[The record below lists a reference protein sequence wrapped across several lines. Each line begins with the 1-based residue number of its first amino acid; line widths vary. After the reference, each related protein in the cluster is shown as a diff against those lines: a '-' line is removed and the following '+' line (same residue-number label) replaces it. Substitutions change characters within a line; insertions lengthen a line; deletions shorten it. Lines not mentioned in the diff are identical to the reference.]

1 MLACIWAHEDPLSI
15 GENSDVPFT
24 KILNIKKMAD
34 MELYYSAG
42 RNGRYVQ
49 GDAADIGGLGESEH
63 SMMEIE
69 VQAGDDA
76 HDEKLLLR
84 ADKLLNSLAKS
95 LKTKQLGESLD
106 AHQEFPK
113 IKVRNPY
120 QISETVKNVVKY
132 LKGLVKDGKTL
143 DEEQIHEA
151 RKWYLQTTALV
162 LGRYA
167 FEDKEATK
175 QHTGSAGFDS
185 LKSRA
190 EEAKQAM
197 DKIDAAEHL
206 HKMGADS
213 WMDDSGT
220 NIVKLM
226 DRTGRLA
233 RFLSE
238 IEEVERSKRQMGET
252 VKSSSVNALEAR
264 ESEITAAINQLLAS
278 VEVGDPITGAATKD
292 VAPVAAKDSAREKK
306 LMGKLISAADKED
319 KARIVEAAGDVAEK
333 QMSKVMKDASD
344 DINKKEQEI
353 ETEDDNIPVIYNA
366 VPMVMKRDDLAVPM
380 GTLHKHV
387 RNMVNDHLDK
397 ILKLF
402 HSRKIKSQPLSL
414 DDYKNVNSQLR
425 GLAAHLM
432 QKYAAKEQEVPVAL
446 KAGMTLE
453 KAMTMPLASVAWMK
467 HPTEIAAEHKIKK
480 KEPLPQKD
488 ALPDNNFG
496 NPFAQLKLKIPV
508 HEALKKPLHRV
519 VTKHTERPPTKPKV
533 ESPKPEAPKEA
544 QKEALTVPAPKESPA
559 PARDPV
565 TQFVWH
571 TIGQEGVQRI
581 DKAKTLEDLLRSG
594 VHLQTGM
601 LRFASPQ

>member
-1 MLACIWAHEDPLSI
+1 M
-15 GENSDVPFT
+15 GENTDVPFT
-24 KILNIKKMAD
+24 KILNIKKLAD
-34 MELYYSAG
+34 MELYFAAG
-42 RNGRYVQ
+42 RNGRYIQ
-49 GDAADIGGLGESEH
+49 GDDPNVGALGESEH
-63 SMMEIE
+63 SMMKIE
-69 VQAGDDA
+69 VEAGADA

-84 ADKLLNSLAKS
+84 ADKLLNTLAAS
-95 LKTKQLGESLD
+95 LKKNKKKKQLGESLET
-106 AHQEFPK
+106 HQEFPK
-113 IKVRNPY
+113 IKVRDPY
-120 QISETVKNVVKY
+120 QISETVKNVVTY

-167 FEDKEATK
+167 FEDKKATE
-175 QHTGSAGFDS
+175 QHDSAGFDS

-190 EEAKQAM
+190 EEAKQSM

-220 NIVKLM
+220 NVVKLM

-238 IEEVERSKRQMGET
+238 IEEVERSKRQVGET
-252 VKSSSVNALEAR
+252 VKASKVNALEAR
-264 ESEITAAINQLLAS
+264 ESEITAAINKLLAS

-292 VAPVAAKDSAREKK
+292 VAPVAAKDSAREKN
-306 LMGKLISAADKED
+306 LMGKLFSAADKED

-344 DINKKEQEI
+344 DIHKKEQEI
-353 ETEDDNIPVIYNA
+353 EA
-366 VPMVMKRDDLAVPM
+366 DDLAVPM

-387 RNMVNDHLDK
+387 RNMVNKHLDK

-414 DDYKNVNSQLR
+414 HDYKSVNSQLR

-432 QKYAAKEQEVPVAL
+432 QKYAVKEQEVPVAL

-467 HPTEIAAEHKIKK
+467 KPTEIAEQKLKK
-480 KEPLPQKD
+480 KEPLSEKA
-488 ALPDNNFG
+488 ALPDNDFG

-519 VTKHTERPPTKPKV
+519 VAKHTETKPKV
-533 ESPKPEAPKEA
+533 ESPKHEAPKEA
-544 QKEALTVPAPKESPA
+544 EETKPVPVPKKSRA

-571 TIGQEGVQRI
+571 TIGKEGVQRI
-581 DKAKTLEDLLRSG
+581 DKAKTLEDLLRNG